1 MIGKILARGPRG
13 PRGTRG
19 QSLVE
24 FALILPVFVVILVG
38 IFDGGRLVFAYN
50 GVNNA
55 AREGGREATVNQT
68 EADIQARAAQHAV
81 ALDIAPDD
89 VIVDFRDPTT
99 PDTPFSCVTEDGDY
113 AVGTKYIYGCL
124 AVVQVTYVYAA
135 ATPVISALIGP
146 ISVTGEVRFPV
157 EFNCIDQLP
166 GRDCPLGQ

>member
-1 MIGKILARGPRG
+1 VIRAPYSPRG
-13 PRGTRG
+13 QT
-19 QSLVE
+19 LAE
-24 FALILPVFVVILVG
+24 FALILPVFVMILVG

-81 ALDIAPDD
+81 ALDIAPTD
-89 VIVDFRDPTT
+89 VYVDFRCTSTATCPST
-99 PDTPFSCVTEDGDY
+99 PDTPDSCDLWIGKPE
-113 AVGTKYIYGCL
+113 IYGCL
-124 AVVQVTYVYAA
+124 AVVRVTYVYTA
-135 ATPVISALIGP
+135 ATPIISALIGP

-166 GRDCPLGQ
+166 GLDCPLGQ

>member
-1 MIGKILARGPRG
+1 MRADHSS
-13 PRGTRG
+13 RG
-19 QSLVE
+19 QTLVE
-24 FALILPVFVVILVG
+24 FALILPVFIVILVG

-81 ALDIAPDD
+81 ALDIAPGD
-89 VIVDFRDPTT
+89 VSVDFRDPTT
-99 PDTPFSCVTEDGDY
+99 PGTPFSCVDEDGAY
-113 AVGTKYIYGCL
+113 AVGTEYIYGCL
-124 AVVQVTYVYAA
+124 AVVQVTYVYTA
-135 ATPVISALIGP
+135 ATPIISALIGP

-166 GRDCPLGQ
+166 GIDCPLGQ

>member
-1 MIGKILARGPRG
+1 VTRADHSS
-13 PRGTRG
+13 RG
-19 QSLVE
+19 QTLVE
-24 FALILPVFVVILVG
+24 FALILPVFIVILVG

-81 ALDIAPDD
+81 ALDIAPGD
-89 VIVDFRDPTT
+89 VSVDFRLPTT
-99 PDTPFSCVTEDGDY
+99 PNDAGSCDSEL
-113 AVGTKYIYGCL
+113 GTADIYGCL
-124 AVVQVTYVYAA
+124 AVVQVTYVYTA
-135 ATPVISALIGP
+135 ATPIISALIGP

-166 GRDCPLGQ
+166 GIDCPLGQ